1 MAGKARK
8 LHPKTVSDLDDL
20 DALKKKYLEHLRV
33 AGLIGWSATK
43 IGRHIQTIETWRK
56 ADAKFDQDVMDAVET
71 STQALRE
78 NIYLRAMNP
87 SDRNSAIL
95 AIFEMK
101 RRDPSYRDHLN
112 LNAKHLVAGTMSTPA
127 KTDPDTREILKTMT
141 KELLKELAQKPNDP

>member
-1 MAGKARK
+1 MAGKPKGRG
-8 LHPKTVSDLDDL
+8 LHPRNDVDPVPT
-20 DALKKKYLEHLRV
+20 LKKQYLEHLKV

-43 IGRHIQTIETWRK
+43 IGRNIKTVERWRHD
-56 ADAKFDQDVMDAVET
+56 DAEFDQDVMNAVET

-87 SDRNSAIL
+87 ADRFSAVL

-112 LNAKHLVAGTMSTPA
+112 LNAKHLHAGAISAPA

-141 KELLKELAQKPNDP
+141 KELLKEMAQKPNDP